1 MENEKVSTWRKSY
14 TWMLLA
20 NVIYIVVFY
29 FLMQIFS

>member
-1 MENEKVSTWRKSY
+1 MDNEKVTAWRKSY